1 MSKVIGIT
9 GGIATGKSMATH
21 YIQKRG
27 YTVLDADEI
36 VHKLQQ
42 PGGALYQAIFE
53 NFGSIFFDENKR
65 LDREK
70 LGRLVFSNPTIREK
84 LSGIQDIIIR
94 QELIRQRDE
103 QMASLFFMD
112 IPLLFEQH
120 YEDLV
125 DAVWLIDV
133 SETIQ
138 LLRLQ
143 KRNIFTEEEA
153 KARIETQLSG
163 KEKRRRANV
172 VLDNSGTI
180 EQLYKQIDKELEM
193 IQNGRE

>member
-163 KEKRRRANV
+163 KEKRRFANV

>member
-143 KRNIFTEEEA
+143 KRNIFTKEEA